1 MREILADMGSK
12 IYVKVVY
19 QKCIDLQIVWHVRM
33 HATISA
39 QQCTT
44 VQSNVDDLW
53 ASEQMGLVGS

>member
-1 MREILADMGSK
+1 MREMLADMGSK
-12 IYVKVVY
+12 ICVEAVY
-19 QKCIDLQIVWHVRM
+19 QQCTEIQIVCVRM

-44 VQSNVDDLW
+44 VQSNADDLW